1 MTLINDLNL
10 IKQGI
15 DFTGIENQKIH
26 PTDIDALLEFDNKVL
41 ILMEVKYN
49 GAKIPTGQR
58 LVLERLCDNWD
69 GKQAIVLKVEHNH
82 EDKKTPIILKN
93 CFMNKYYYKKKW
105 RYSKKKNIY
114 LTEVLK
120 VLGNEFQCDKLK
132 NL

>member
-26 PTDIDALLEFDNKVL
+26 PTDIDALLEFDNRVL

-69 GKQAIVLKVEHNH
+69 GAESIVLKVEHNH
-82 EDKKTPIILKN
+82 EDKKKPIILKD
-93 CFMNKYYYKKKW
+93 CFINKYYYKNKW